1 MYFSPVQPLEETKNS
16 ITKFP
21 SVIYIGELCFPSVG
35 FTGEL
40 YLPSEAFT
48 SPGSGYS
55 PVYRYAT
62 PEIQL
67 SNVWWPA
74 TSLKAT
80 ILQKQTAGELNP
92 IA

>member
-21 SVIYIGELCFPSVG
+21 SIIYIGELCFPSVG

-40 YLPSEAFT
+40 YLPSVAFT
-48 SPGSGYS
+48 SPGSGCYS
-55 PVYRYAT
+55 PVYAT

-74 TSLKAT
+74 RSLKAT